1 MWIQAL
7 TQHGEDVLLRTEDS
21 VALVTGAAS
30 GLGRATAELLLRRGA
45 SVVLADR
52 SADAG
57 ATAVRELGG
66 RTAFAVCD
74 VTKSEDIKAA
84 LDVAA
89 ELGPLRVV
97 VHCAGGGTPVRILA
111 ADGSPAS
118 LDEFR
123 AITELNLI
131 ATFDILRQAAARMAA
146 NQPDGEDRGVLVLT
160 SSIAAFE
167 GQSAQVA
174 YAAAK
179 AGIVGMTL
187 AAARDLS
194 RFGIRVCTIVPGMF
208 DTGMMTGLSDD
219 TREVMAA
226 SVPHPPRLGRPG
238 EYAQLAVHI
247 VENSMLNGECI
258 RLDGALRL
266 SGADTAW
273 GNQLR
278 QENHSGR

>member
-1 MWIQAL
+1 
-7 TQHGEDVLLRTEDS
+7 

-30 GLGRATAELLLRRGA
+30 GLGRATAELLIRRGA

-57 ATAVRELGG
+57 SEVARELGG
-66 RTAFAVCD
+66 RAVFAACD
-74 VTKSEDIKAA
+74 VTRSEDIQAA
-84 LDVAA
+84 LDIAD
-89 ELGPLRVV
+89 ERGSLRVV
-97 VHCAGGGTPVRILA
+97 VHCAGGGKPVRILSA
-111 ADGSPAS
+111 GGSPAA
-118 LDEFR
+118 LDDFR
-123 AITELNLI
+123 AITELNLT
-131 ATFDILRQAAARMAA
+131 ATFDVLRQAAARMAV
-146 NQPDGEDRGVLVLT
+146 NQTDGDDRGVFVLT

-194 RFGIRVCTIVPGMF
+194 RYGIRVCTIVPGMF
-208 DTGMMTGLSDD
+208 DTGVMTGLSDA

-226 SVPHPPRLGRPG
+226 SVPHPSRLGYPG

-258 RLDGALRL
+258 RLDGAMRL

-273 GNQLR
+273 GNELQPVR
-278 QENHSGR
+278 AV